1 MTQQKA
7 MMNKRPFRLNAFLRK
22 YGVVYLMFLPV
33 IAYYIIFHYKPMV
46 GVMIAFKNYTFAG
59 GIWGS
64 KWVGLKH
71 FQRFLGNGEFWR
83 IFKNTVTLAALRI
96 LFTFPAP
103 IILALM
109 FNEVRSQKYKK
120 VLQTISYLPHF
131 VSFVIVY
138 AVFYNFFSYD
148 GVINNLR
155 VAMGLD
161 KVLYLGSTAHYRG
174 LFVGMAL
181 WKEVGWG
188 AIIYL
193 ASLSR
198 VSPELYEAAEIDG
211 AGKLK
216 QIIHVTLPAIR
227 PIISIQ
233 FVRTMGGILSVSFDQ
248 TLVMNNVMV
257 AQVADVLSYYIYQ
270 IGLLSR
276 NQFSYATAMG
286 LFDSALSVL
295 IVILTNK
302 GAKLID
308 EEGGL
313 W

>member
-1 MTQQKA
+1 MH
-7 MMNKRPFRLNAFLRK
+7 FRANP
-22 YGVVYLMFLPV
+22 GVVYLMFLPV

-96 LFTFPAP
+96 LFAFPRAHYP
-103 IILALM
+103 GADVQRSAQPEIQEGAANHFLFAAFRFLRDR
-109 FNEVRSQKYKK
+109 VRR
-120 VLQTISYLPHF
+120 VLQFLLLRRRDKQPARGHGAGQGASIWAAPPITGAYLWAWPCGRKW
-131 VSFVIVY
+131 
-138 AVFYNFFSYD
+138 A
-148 GVINNLR
+148 G
-155 VAMGLD
+155 
-161 KVLYLGSTAHYRG
+161 
-174 LFVGMAL
+174 
-181 WKEVGWG
+181 G

-216 QIIHVTLPAIR
+216 QILHVTLPAIR

>member
-1 MTQQKA
+1 M
-7 MMNKRPFRLNAFLRK
+7 
-22 YGVVYLMFLPV
+22 VYLMFLPV
-33 IAYYIIFHYKPMV
+33 IAYYIIFHDKPMV

-216 QIIHVTLPAIR
+216 QILHVTLPAIR

>member
-46 GVMIAFKNYTFAG
+46 GVMIAYKNYTFAG

-216 QIIHVTLPAIR
+216 QILHVTLPAIR